1 MYLIAKDKI
10 GYRAI
15 PIRSGDKCKLGK
27 VFSGNQEVRIVMRV
41 NGRRYLLYTTRALT
55 KKHPALGREQL
66 VPLCDEI
73 IASVSGCIRT
83 RQEYVDMGRI
93 AGAAECR
100 HHRRWCDLGL
110 ISPASL
116 EEYHGHPIDPKTEQL
131 VSYVR
136 VHQGDIIVMD
146 HEPPVNCE
154 QEELPY

>member
-1 MYLIAKDKI
+1 MYLIAKDKC

-15 PIRSGDKCKLGK
+15 PIRTGDKCKLCKLLPGQ
-27 VFSGNQEVRIVMRV
+27 QEVRVVLRV
-41 NGRRYLLYTTRALT
+41 NGRRYVLYSTSALT
-55 KKHPALGREQL
+55 RKHPALGREQL

-73 IASVSGCIRT
+73 IAKVSACIRT
-83 RQEYVDMGRI
+83 RQEYIDMERI
-93 AGAAECR
+93 AGAVECR
-100 HHRRWCDLGL
+100 HHRRWCELGL
-110 ISPASL
+110 ITPASP

-136 VHQGDIIVMD
+136 IDHGDITVMD